1 MSEDWRD
8 NGPLDKAAEMAARG
22 ARAAGQAERIAQAVQ
37 SAHGAMVAAGAAS
50 AGGAAGGMAVGSA
63 LAGPLGAAVGALVT
77 SKTFWKVVLSI
88 LLSVLLFVFVIVN
101 GVGII
106 LAYLGFG
113 DADGYVAQAREAEYR
128 NIKNQ
133 IDTLLAEDSQLAE
146 EIYGLIGGERDSL
159 YGKIGE
165 DFDENW
171 EDYDGYEVETDEY
184 ERVLKPKLSR
194 YLAVLIEEEW
204 SGSRI
209 VGFNGYGSYGG
220 MDGNLTSV
228 YDEYFALAAAT
239 YQVPEALLKAM
250 AKVESDF
257 NPNAVSGA
265 GAVGIMQLM
274 PATARNLGVTDPYD
288 PKQNIMGGAK
298 YIQEM
303 LRTFSAYPNGLDLAL
318 AAYNAG
324 PGAVK
329 RAGYRIPQ
337 NGETPAYVEKVK
349 GYLIFTDMV
358 QGNGNGGLEGEGSG
372 EADGNGGNSGET
384 GGVETGGEIQGA
396 ESGNGDG
403 TGEAGIVSGSLE
415 VSGVLLKS
423 LVEDRAS
430 EFLGWTQTGT
440 HTETEG
446 SGDDEV
452 EREIVDYAI
461 VVLLEPELSEVKTG
475 YEYRMVTD
483 QTSFNY
489 VLTLFQIA
497 SQGAEGVQDLVLRA
511 ASWKNFVLGE
521 GASEDIYTG
530 TISTEG
536 DRIAYDT
543 VAGCVGE
550 AVYYNQGEEPWASL
564 PYGGSNIRSSGCGPT
579 ALAIVISTLTGERV
593 TPEMTGRFAIS
604 GGYYVKGKGTSHAF
618 PAAAAAHWGLSVER
632 MKRERM
638 NEVVKGLKNGK
649 MAVVICAE
657 NTISGSSGHY
667 IVLTGVTENGYL
679 TIADPGSR
687 TRTGNLYS
695 PATIQSYA
703 RDLADGSIWLIGK

>member
-37 SAHGAMVAAGAAS
+37 SAHGAMAAVG

-77 SKTFWKVVLSI
+77 SRTFWKVVLSL

-101 GVGII
+101 GVGLI

-113 DADGYVAQAREAEYR
+113 DADSYAAQAREAEYG
-128 NIKNQ
+128 NIKDQ
-133 IDTLLAEDSQLAE
+133 IETLLEEDSRLAE
-146 EIYGLIGGERDSL
+146 EIYGLIEAERDLL
-159 YGKIGE
+159 YEEIGE
-165 DFDENW
+165 DFDGNW

-184 ERVLKPKLSR
+184 ETVLKRNLSR

-220 MDGNLTSV
+220 VDGNLTSA

-274 PATARNLGVTDPYD
+274 PATAANLGVTNPYD
-288 PKQNIMGGAK
+288 PKENIMGGAK
-298 YIQEM
+298 YIGEM

-324 PGAVK
+324 PGAVR

-349 GYLIFTDMV
+349 GYLIFTDMA
-358 QGNGNGGLEGEGSG
+358 QR
-372 EADGNGGNSGET
+372 DGNSGLADENLGVSGEDPGRLGEVEDGEGMVGESGSET
-384 GGVETGGEIQGA
+384 GKPGA
-396 ESGNGDG
+396 GD
-403 TGEAGIVSGSLE
+403 GSLE
-415 VSGVLLKS
+415 VSGMLLKS
-423 LVEDRAS
+423 LVEERAS

-446 SGDDEV
+446 SGEDEV

-461 VVLLEPELSEVKTG
+461 VVLLEPELSEMKGG
-475 YEYRMVTD
+475 YQYRMVTD
-483 QTSFNY
+483 RTSFHY
-489 VLTLFQIA
+489 VLTLFQLVG
-497 SQGAEGVQDLVLRA
+497 QGVEGAQDLVLRA

-536 DRIAYDT
+536 NRIVYDT
-543 VAGCVGE
+543 VDGCVGE

-579 ALAIVISTLTGERV
+579 ALAIVISTLTGEAV
-593 TPEMTGRFAIS
+593 TPELTGRFAIS
-604 GGYYVKGKGTSHAF
+604 GGHYVKGKGTSHAF
-618 PAAAAAHWGLSVER
+618 PAAAAVHWGLSVVR
-632 MKRERM
+632 VKRERM
-638 NEVVKGLKNGK
+638 NEVVKGLKEGK

-667 IVLTGVTENGYL
+667 IVLTGVTESGYL
-679 TIADPGSR
+679 IIADPGSR

-703 RDLADGSIWLIGK
+703 RDLTDGSIWLIGK

>member
-1 MSEDWRD
+1 MSENWRD

-37 SAHGAMVAAGAAS
+37 SAHGTMAAAG

-63 LAGPLGAAVGALVT
+63 MAGPLGAAVGALVT
-77 SKTFWKVVLSI
+77 SKTFWKVVLSL
-88 LLSVLLFVFVIVN
+88 LLSVLLLVFVIVN
-101 GVGII
+101 GVGIL

-113 DADGYVAQAREAEYR
+113 DADGYVTRAREAEYR

-133 IDTLLAEDSQLAE
+133 IDILLAEDSQLAE
-146 EIYGLIGGERDSL
+146 EIYGLIEAERDL
-159 YGKIGE
+159 MYERIGE
-165 DFDENW
+165 DFDGNW
-171 EDYDGYEVETDEY
+171 EDYDGYEVEKDEY
-184 ERVLKPKLSR
+184 ETVLKPNLSR

-204 SGSRI
+204 SGNRI
-209 VGFNGYGSYGG
+209 VAFNGHGSYGG
-220 MDGNLTSV
+220 VDGNLTSA

-274 PATARNLGVTDPYD
+274 PATARNLGVTNPYD

-298 YIQEM
+298 YIGEM
-303 LRTFSAYPNGLDLAL
+303 LRTFSAYPGGLDLAL

-349 GYLIFTDMV
+349 GYLVFTDMA
-358 QGNGNGGLEGEGSG
+358 QRNGGLEDWDSG
-372 EADGNGGNSGET
+372 ESEMKSG
-384 GGVETGGEIQGA
+384 
-396 ESGNGDG
+396 SFGD
-403 TGEAGIVSGSLE
+403 TGEAGEGLREAGAAENETGKENGISEFGNVDGSLE
-415 VSGVLLKS
+415 VSGVMLKS
-423 LVEDRAS
+423 LVEERAS

-475 YEYRMVTD
+475 YQYRRVTD

-489 VLTLFQIA
+489 VLTLFQLA
-497 SQGAEGVQDLVLRA
+497 SQGAEGVQDLVLQA
-511 ASWKNFVLGE
+511 ASWKNYVLGE

-536 DRIAYDT
+536 DRIVYDT

-564 PYGGSNIRSSGCGPT
+564 PYGGSSIRSSGCGPT
-579 ALAIVISTLTGERV
+579 ALAIVISTLTGEAV
-593 TPEMTGRFAIS
+593 TPEMTGKFAIS
-604 GGYYVKGKGTSHAF
+604 GGHYVKGKGTSHAF
-618 PAAAAAHWGLSVER
+618 PAAAAAHWGLSVVR

-638 NEVVKGLKNGK
+638 NEVVKGLKDGK

-703 RDLADGSIWLIGK
+703 RDLADGSIWLIGESK

>member
-1 MSEDWRD
+1 M
-8 NGPLDKAAEMAARG
+8 
-22 ARAAGQAERIAQAVQ
+22 
-37 SAHGAMVAAGAAS
+37 
-50 AGGAAGGMAVGSA
+50 
-63 LAGPLGAAVGALVT
+63 
-77 SKTFWKVVLSI
+77 
-88 LLSVLLFVFVIVN
+88 
-101 GVGII
+101 
-106 LAYLGFG
+106 
-113 DADGYVAQAREAEYR
+113 
-128 NIKNQ
+128 
-133 IDTLLAEDSQLAE
+133 
-146 EIYGLIGGERDSL
+146 
-159 YGKIGE
+159 
-165 DFDENW
+165 
-171 EDYDGYEVETDEY
+171 
-184 ERVLKPKLSR
+184 
-194 YLAVLIEEEW
+194 
-204 SGSRI
+204 
-209 VGFNGYGSYGG
+209 
-220 MDGNLTSV
+220 
-228 YDEYFALAAAT
+228 
-239 YQVPEALLKAM
+239 
-250 AKVESDF
+250 
-257 NPNAVSGA
+257 
-265 GAVGIMQLM
+265 
-274 PATARNLGVTDPYD
+274 
-288 PKQNIMGGAK
+288 
-298 YIQEM
+298 
-303 LRTFSAYPNGLDLAL
+303 
-318 AAYNAG
+318 
-324 PGAVK
+324 
-329 RAGYRIPQ
+329 
-337 NGETPAYVEKVK
+337 
-349 GYLIFTDMV
+349 
-358 QGNGNGGLEGEGSG
+358 
-372 EADGNGGNSGET
+372 
-384 GGVETGGEIQGA
+384 
-396 ESGNGDG
+396 
-403 TGEAGIVSGSLE
+403 SGSLE
-415 VSGVLLKS
+415 VSEVLLKS
-423 LVEDRAS
+423 LVEERAS

-475 YEYRMVTD
+475 YEYRRVTD

-536 DRIAYDT
+536 DRIVYDT

-604 GGYYVKGKGTSHAF
+604 GGHYVKGKGTSHAF

-638 NEVVKGLKNGK
+638 NEVVKGLKNEK

-703 RDLADGSIWLIGK
+703 RDLADGSIWLIGE

>member
-37 SAHGAMVAAGAAS
+37 SAHGAMAAAS
-50 AGGAAGGMAVGSA
+50 AGGAAGGMAVGST

-88 LLSVLLFVFVIVN
+88 LLTILLFVFVIVN

-133 IDTLLAEDSQLAE
+133 IDILLAEDSQLSE
-146 EIYGLIGGERDSL
+146 EIYGLIEAERDSL
-159 YGKIGE
+159 YGKIGG

-220 MDGNLTSV
+220 MGGNLTSV

-329 RAGYRIPQ
+329 RAGC
-337 NGETPAYVEKVK
+337 
-349 GYLIFTDMV
+349 
-358 QGNGNGGLEGEGSG
+358 
-372 EADGNGGNSGET
+372 
-384 GGVETGGEIQGA
+384 
-396 ESGNGDG
+396 
-403 TGEAGIVSGSLE
+403 SL
-415 VSGVLLKS
+415 
-423 LVEDRAS
+423 A
-430 EFLGWTQTGT
+430 
-440 HTETEG
+440 
-446 SGDDEV
+446 
-452 EREIVDYAI
+452 
-461 VVLLEPELSEVKTG
+461 
-475 YEYRMVTD
+475 
-483 QTSFNY
+483 N
-489 VLTLFQIA
+489 
-497 SQGAEGVQDLVLRA
+497 
-511 ASWKNFVLGE
+511 
-521 GASEDIYTG
+521 
-530 TISTEG
+530 
-536 DRIAYDT
+536 
-543 VAGCVGE
+543 
-550 AVYYNQGEEPWASL
+550 
-564 PYGGSNIRSSGCGPT
+564 
-579 ALAIVISTLTGERV
+579 
-593 TPEMTGRFAIS
+593 
-604 GGYYVKGKGTSHAF
+604 
-618 PAAAAAHWGLSVER
+618 
-632 MKRERM
+632 
-638 NEVVKGLKNGK
+638 
-649 MAVVICAE
+649 
-657 NTISGSSGHY
+657 
-667 IVLTGVTENGYL
+667 
-679 TIADPGSR
+679 
-687 TRTGNLYS
+687 
-695 PATIQSYA
+695 
-703 RDLADGSIWLIGK
+703 

>member
-1 MSEDWRD
+1 MAEDWRD

-37 SAHGAMVAAGAAS
+37 SAHGAMAAVG

-77 SKTFWKVVLSI
+77 SRTFWKVVLSL

-101 GVGII
+101 GVGLI

-113 DADGYVAQAREAEYR
+113 DADSYAAQAREAEYG
-128 NIKNQ
+128 NIKDQ
-133 IDTLLAEDSQLAE
+133 IETLLEEDSRLAE
-146 EIYGLIGGERDSL
+146 EIYGLIEAERDLL
-159 YGKIGE
+159 YEEIGE
-165 DFDENW
+165 DFDGNW

-184 ERVLKPKLSR
+184 ETVLKRNLSR

-220 MDGNLTSV
+220 VDGNLTSA

-274 PATARNLGVTDPYD
+274 PATAANLGVTNPYD
-288 PKQNIMGGAK
+288 PKENIMGGAK
-298 YIQEM
+298 YIGEM

-324 PGAVK
+324 PGAVR

-349 GYLIFTDMV
+349 GYLIFTDMA
-358 QGNGNGGLEGEGSG
+358 QR
-372 EADGNGGNSGET
+372 DGNSGLADENLGVSGEDPGRLGEVEDGEGMVGESGSET
-384 GGVETGGEIQGA
+384 GKPGA
-396 ESGNGDG
+396 GD
-403 TGEAGIVSGSLE
+403 GSLE
-415 VSGVLLKS
+415 VSGMLLLS
-423 LVEDRAS
+423 LVEVRAS
-430 EFLGWTQTGT
+430 DFVGWTQTGT

-446 SGDDEV
+446 SGEDEV

-461 VVLLEPELSEVKTG
+461 VVLLEPELSEMKGG
-475 YEYRMVTD
+475 YQYRMVTD
-483 QTSFNY
+483 RTSFHY
-489 VLTLFQIA
+489 VLTLFQLVG
-497 SQGAEGVQDLVLRA
+497 QGVEGAQDLVLRA

-536 DRIAYDT
+536 NRIVYDT
-543 VAGCVGE
+543 VDGCVGE

-579 ALAIVISTLTGERV
+579 ALAIVISTLTGEAV
-593 TPEMTGRFAIS
+593 TPELTGRFAIS
-604 GGYYVKGKGTSHAF
+604 GGHYVKGKGTSHAF
-618 PAAAAAHWGLSVER
+618 PAAAAVHWGLSVVR
-632 MKRERM
+632 VKRERM
-638 NEVVKGLKNGK
+638 NEVVKGLKEGK

-667 IVLTGVTENGYL
+667 IVLTGVTESGYL
-679 TIADPGSR
+679 IIADPGSR

-703 RDLADGSIWLIGK
+703 RDLTDGSIWLIGK

>member
-1 MSEDWRD
+1 M
-8 NGPLDKAAEMAARG
+8 
-22 ARAAGQAERIAQAVQ
+22 
-37 SAHGAMVAAGAAS
+37 
-50 AGGAAGGMAVGSA
+50 
-63 LAGPLGAAVGALVT
+63 
-77 SKTFWKVVLSI
+77 
-88 LLSVLLFVFVIVN
+88 
-101 GVGII
+101 
-106 LAYLGFG
+106 
-113 DADGYVAQAREAEYR
+113 
-128 NIKNQ
+128 
-133 IDTLLAEDSQLAE
+133 
-146 EIYGLIGGERDSL
+146 
-159 YGKIGE
+159 
-165 DFDENW
+165 
-171 EDYDGYEVETDEY
+171 
-184 ERVLKPKLSR
+184 
-194 YLAVLIEEEW
+194 
-204 SGSRI
+204 
-209 VGFNGYGSYGG
+209 
-220 MDGNLTSV
+220 
-228 YDEYFALAAAT
+228 
-239 YQVPEALLKAM
+239 
-250 AKVESDF
+250 
-257 NPNAVSGA
+257 
-265 GAVGIMQLM
+265 
-274 PATARNLGVTDPYD
+274 
-288 PKQNIMGGAK
+288 
-298 YIQEM
+298 
-303 LRTFSAYPNGLDLAL
+303 
-318 AAYNAG
+318 
-324 PGAVK
+324 
-329 RAGYRIPQ
+329 
-337 NGETPAYVEKVK
+337 
-349 GYLIFTDMV
+349 
-358 QGNGNGGLEGEGSG
+358 
-372 EADGNGGNSGET
+372 
-384 GGVETGGEIQGA
+384 
-396 ESGNGDG
+396 
-403 TGEAGIVSGSLE
+403 SGSLE

-423 LVEDRAS
+423 LVEERAS

-475 YEYRMVTD
+475 YEYRRVTD

-687 TRTGNLYS
+687 TRAGNLYS

>member
-1 MSEDWRD
+1 MLEDWRD

-37 SAHGAMVAAGAAS
+37 SAHGAMAATGAAS

-133 IDTLLAEDSQLAE
+133 IDILLAEDSQLSE
-146 EIYGLIGGERDSL
+146 EIYGLIEAERDSL

-171 EDYDGYEVETDEY
+171 EDCDGYEVETDEY
-184 ERVLKPKLSR
+184 ETVLKRNLSR

-337 NGETPAYVEKVK
+337 NGETPGYV
-349 GYLIFTDMV
+349 
-358 QGNGNGGLEGEGSG
+358 
-372 EADGNGGNSGET
+372 
-384 GGVETGGEIQGA
+384 
-396 ESGNGDG
+396 
-403 TGEAGIVSGSLE
+403 
-415 VSGVLLKS
+415 
-423 LVEDRAS
+423 
-430 EFLGWTQTGT
+430 
-440 HTETEG
+440 
-446 SGDDEV
+446 
-452 EREIVDYAI
+452 
-461 VVLLEPELSEVKTG
+461 
-475 YEYRMVTD
+475 
-483 QTSFNY
+483 
-489 VLTLFQIA
+489 
-497 SQGAEGVQDLVLRA
+497 
-511 ASWKNFVLGE
+511 
-521 GASEDIYTG
+521 
-530 TISTEG
+530 
-536 DRIAYDT
+536 
-543 VAGCVGE
+543 
-550 AVYYNQGEEPWASL
+550 
-564 PYGGSNIRSSGCGPT
+564 
-579 ALAIVISTLTGERV
+579 
-593 TPEMTGRFAIS
+593 
-604 GGYYVKGKGTSHAF
+604 
-618 PAAAAAHWGLSVER
+618 
-632 MKRERM
+632 
-638 NEVVKGLKNGK
+638 
-649 MAVVICAE
+649 
-657 NTISGSSGHY
+657 
-667 IVLTGVTENGYL
+667 
-679 TIADPGSR
+679 
-687 TRTGNLYS
+687 
-695 PATIQSYA
+695 
-703 RDLADGSIWLIGK
+703 

>member
-37 SAHGAMVAAGAAS
+37 SAHGAMAAAS

-133 IDTLLAEDSQLAE
+133 IDTLLAE

-171 EDYDGYEVETDEY
+171 EDCDGYEVETDEY
-184 ERVLKPKLSR
+184 ETVLKRNLSR

-358 QGNGNGGLEGEGSG
+358 QGNGGLEGEGSG
-372 EADGNGGNSGET
+372 EAEGNGENSGET
-384 GGVETGGEIQGA
+384 GGVDTGGEIQGA

-403 TGEAGIVSGSLE
+403 TGESGIVSGSLE

-423 LVEDRAS
+423 LVEERAS

-475 YEYRMVTD
+475 YEYRRVTD

-638 NEVVKGLKNGK
+638 NEVVKGLKNEK

>member
-22 ARAAGQAERIAQAVQ
+22 TRAAGQAGKIAQAVQ
-37 SAHGAMVAAGAAS
+37 SAHGTMAAAAT
-50 AGGAAGGMAVGSA
+50 GGAAGGVAVGSA
-63 LAGPLGAAVGALVT
+63 LGGPLGAAVGALVT
-77 SKTFWKVVLSI
+77 SRNFWKVIISL
-88 LLSVLLFVFVIVN
+88 LLSVLLFVFILVN

-106 LAYLGFG
+106 MAYLGFG
-113 DADGYVAQAREAEYR
+113 DADGYVARARAAEYE

-133 IDTLLAEDSQLAE
+133 IDTLLAEDSQLAG
-146 EIYGLIGGERDSL
+146 EIYELIEGERDSL
-159 YGKIGE
+159 YEKVEE
-165 DFDENW
+165 DFGENW
-171 EDYDGYEVETDEY
+171 EGYDGYEVETDEY
-184 ERVLKPKLSR
+184 ETVLKPNLSR

-209 VGFNGYGSYGG
+209 VGFNGYGAYGG
-220 MDGNLTSV
+220 MDGNLTSA
-228 YDEYFALAAAT
+228 YDEYFALAAAV

-274 PATARNLGVTDPYD
+274 PATAANLGVTNPYD

-298 YIQEM
+298 YIGEM
-303 LRTFSAYPNGLDLAL
+303 LRTFSAYPGGLDLAL

-329 RAGYRIPQ
+329 RAGYQIPQ

-349 GYLIFTDMV
+349 GYLVITDMTPKV
-358 QGNGNGGLEGEGSG
+358 GSGGLEGENSEFIGERSG
-372 EADGNGGNSGET
+372 ELGQVEDGNGLPEIKTAEDES
-384 GGVETGGEIQGA
+384 GGEI
-396 ESGNGDG
+396 
-403 TGEAGIVSGSLE
+403 AGIGNIGGSLE

-423 LVEDRAS
+423 LVEERAS
-430 EFLGWTQTGT
+430 DFLGWAQTGT

-452 EREIVDYAI
+452 EAEIVDYSI
-461 VVLLEPELSEVKTG
+461 VVLLEPELSETKTG

-489 VLTLFQIA
+489 VLTLFGLA
-497 SQGAEGVQDLVLRA
+497 SQGKEGVQNPVLQA
-511 ASWKNFVLGE
+511 ASWKNYVLGE

-536 DRIAYDT
+536 DRIVYDT
-543 VAGCVGE
+543 EIGCVGE

-579 ALAIVISTLTGERV
+579 ALAIVISTLTGEAV
-593 TPEMTGRFAIS
+593 TPEMTGKFAIS
-604 GGYYVKGKGTSHAF
+604 GGHYVKGKGTSHAF
-618 PAAAAAHWGLSVER
+618 PAAAASHWGLSVVR
-632 MKRERM
+632 MRREKM
-638 NEVVKGLKNGK
+638 NEVVKGLKDGK

-657 NTISGSSGHY
+657 NTISGSNGHY
-667 IVLTGVTENGYL
+667 IVLTGVTDSGYL

-695 PATIQSYA
+695 PSTIQSYA

>member
-37 SAHGAMVAAGAAS
+37 SAHGAMAAAS

-372 EADGNGGNSGET
+372 EADGNGGN
-384 GGVETGGEIQGA
+384 
-396 ESGNGDG
+396 GDG
-403 TGEAGIVSGSLE
+403 TGESGIVSGSLE

-423 LVEDRAS
+423 LVEERAS

-475 YEYRMVTD
+475 YEYRRVTD

-679 TIADPGSR
+679 TITDPGSR

>member
-1 MSEDWRD
+1 M
-8 NGPLDKAAEMAARG
+8 GL
-22 ARAAGQAERIAQAVQ
+22 
-37 SAHGAMVAAGAAS
+37 
-50 AGGAAGGMAVGSA
+50 
-63 LAGPLGAAVGALVT
+63 
-77 SKTFWKVVLSI
+77 
-88 LLSVLLFVFVIVN
+88 
-101 GVGII
+101 I

-113 DADGYVAQAREAEYR
+113 DADSYAAQAREAEYG
-128 NIKNQ
+128 NIKDQ
-133 IDTLLAEDSQLAE
+133 IETLLEEDSRLAE
-146 EIYGLIGGERDSL
+146 EIYGLIEAERDLL
-159 YGKIGE
+159 YEEIGE
-165 DFDENW
+165 DFDGNW

-184 ERVLKPKLSR
+184 ETVLKRNLSR

-220 MDGNLTSV
+220 VDGNLTSV

-274 PATARNLGVTDPYD
+274 PATAANLGVTNPYD
-288 PKQNIMGGAK
+288 PKENIMGGAK
-298 YIQEM
+298 YIGEM

-324 PGAVK
+324 PGAVR

-349 GYLIFTDMV
+349 GYLIFTDMAERT
-358 QGNGNGGLEGEGSG
+358 GNGSLWDENLELNGDDSGEPGEMVIGEGLQG
-372 EADGNGGNSGET
+372 IEATEGKDGNGITRIEDIG
-384 GGVETGGEIQGA
+384 
-396 ESGNGDG
+396 
-403 TGEAGIVSGSLE
+403 GSLE
-415 VSGVLLKS
+415 VSGMLLKS
-423 LVEDRAS
+423 LVEEQAS

-446 SGDDEV
+446 SGEDEV

-461 VVLLEPELSEVKTG
+461 VVLLEPELSEMKGG
-475 YEYRMVTD
+475 YQYRMVTD
-483 QTSFNY
+483 QTSFHY
-489 VLTLFQIA
+489 VLTLFQLA
-497 SQGAEGVQDLVLRA
+497 GQGAEGAQDLVLRA
-511 ASWKNFVLGE
+511 ASWKNYVLGE

-536 DRIAYDT
+536 DRIVYDT
-543 VAGCVGE
+543 ADGCVGE

-579 ALAIVISTLTGERV
+579 ALAIVISTLTGEAV
-593 TPEMTGRFAIS
+593 TPELTGRFAIS
-604 GGYYVKGKGTSHAF
+604 GGHYVKGKGTSHAF
-618 PAAAAAHWGLSVER
+618 PSAAAVHWGLSVVR
-632 MKRERM
+632 VKRERM
-638 NEVVKGLKNGK
+638 NDVVKGLKEGK

-667 IVLTGVTENGYL
+667 IVLTGVTESGYL

-687 TRTGNLYS
+687 TRTWNLFS
-695 PATIQSYA
+695 AASIQSYA